1 MNGIVDYRQEG
12 SVVTIT
18 LNDPKRRNGLSPEM
32 VDAMIAALARLGDN
46 ADARCAILTG
56 SEGVFSA
63 GGDPK
68 RMLAPGLY
76 PDMSTAELRRFYARG
91 IQRLPLAFRALEVPI
106 IAAVNGPAIGA
117 GCDLACYCDLRI
129 ASVNASFAAS
139 FVKLGLVPGDGGAWI
154 LPRVV
159 GLAQAAEMLL
169 TGDAVDAAT
178 AQRIG
183 LVSAVVAEG
192 ELLQAASS
200 RAARIAANPS
210 HAVTLTKRLMA
221 QSQSLDLPAALELAG
236 FMQALCHKMA
246 DHREAVTA
254 LIEKRPPHF
263 TGR

>member
-1 MNGIVDYRQEG
+1 MNGIVEYRKEG
-12 SVVTIT
+12 PVVTII

-32 VDAMIAALARLGDN
+32 VDALIASLARLGEESDV
-46 ADARCAILTG
+46 RCAILTG
-56 SEGVFSA
+56 SGGVFCA

-91 IQRLPLAFRALEVPI
+91 IQRLPLALRALDLPI

-159 GLAQAAEMLL
+159 GLANAAEMLL
-169 TGDAVDAAT
+169 TGDPVDAAT

-183 LVSAVVAEG
+183 LVSAVVAED
-192 ELLQAASS
+192 ELMQSVSS
-200 RAARIAANPS
+200 RAERIAANAP
-210 HAVTLTKRLMA
+210 HAVALTKRLMA
-221 QSQSLDLPAALELAG
+221 ESQSLALPAALELAG
-236 FMQALCHKMA
+236 SMQALCHKMA